1 MSIVDIKQGILR
13 QSDLLAD
20 VAHELNESRRLAA
33 MQADIDK
40 VLAHCNYLAS
50 LLTEL
55 GGDELVPG
63 IIQMTKSGKIG
74 SSPETNIRTN
84 Q

>member
-1 MSIVDIKQGILR
+1 MSIVDIKQGIVR

-20 VAHELNESRRLAA
+20 AAHELNESRRPAA
-33 MQADIDK
+33 LQADFDK
-40 VLAHCNYLAS
+40 LLAHYNNLAS

-55 GGDELVPG
+55 RGVELVPG
-63 IIQMTKSGKIG
+63 IFVMTKKDKIG
-74 SSPETNIRTN
+74 SSPETNKRSS

>member
-1 MSIVDIKQGILR
+1 MSIVDIKQGIVR

-20 VAHELNESRRLAA
+20 AAHELNESRRPAA
-33 MQADIDK
+33 LQADFDK
-40 VLAHCNYLAS
+40 VLAHYNNLAS

-63 IIQMTKSGKIG
+63 FFLMTKRDKIG
-74 SSPETNIRTN
+74 SSSETNKRTS

>member
-1 MSIVDIKQGILR
+1 MSIIDIKQGILR

-20 VAHELNESRRLAA
+20 AAHELNESRRLAA
-33 MQADIDK
+33 MRADFDK
-40 VLAHCNYLAS
+40 VLAHYNNLAS

-63 IIQMTKSGKIG
+63 IFLMTKRNQIG
-74 SSPETNIRTN
+74 SSPETNKRTS